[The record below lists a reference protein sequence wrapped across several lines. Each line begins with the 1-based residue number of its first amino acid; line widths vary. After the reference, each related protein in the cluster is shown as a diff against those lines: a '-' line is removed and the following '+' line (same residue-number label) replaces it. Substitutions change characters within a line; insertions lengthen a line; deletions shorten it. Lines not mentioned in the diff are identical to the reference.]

1 MTISSTMSQSISR
14 NRVTRS
20 LSSLIEY
27 DMPVECNKS
36 NLEFT
41 VHAKNYHLSLFPS
54 NENHHPLHGVL
65 YVYECLLNS
74 ITTHIYKFYRFISLN
89 VKLQIESLNQ
99 LLLNVFLTTN
109 QNSIHTPHT
118 IRQDRVGEGKEVVLL
133 FSLILVIKN
142 QN

>member
-1 MTISSTMSQSISR
+1 MQQVKPRIYR
-14 NRVTRS
+14 TREK
-20 LSSLIEY
+20 LSS
-27 DMPVECNKS
+27 
-36 NLEFT
+36 
-41 VHAKNYHLSLFPS
+41 LSLFPS

-89 VKLQIESLNQ
+89 VKLHIESLNQ

-133 FSLILVIKN
+133 FR
-142 QN
+142 